1 MAESFPSV
9 IATNILTEIA
19 FLTSP
24 QTRLSR
30 DLPDEISELKTALL
44 GIKKKLLN
52 AEEQQSQYP
61 KLQKSLADLS
71 DLLYDAEDEL
81 CEFRFK
87 VAKSR
92 PGKSK
97 GINFSWSSNCP
108 DHKIKEITKKL
119 RKLADNIKMSDVSIV
134 SSSKMVINDNFL
146 RTSEVIGRDDD
157 KEKIINILKKQDEN
171 VSVLAI
177 VGDRDIGKTT
187 LAKLVY
193 GDRRID
199 ELFRL
204 KMWIRVPADFDVP
217 ALIKETCTAA
227 TGENQAGLIP
237 EQIRKKLLQALA
249 GKKFLLVL
257 DNVLDIIF
265 NDRWKDFKNLLVE
278 KSAKGSKIVITTR
291 MTNDQV
297 SEKLGPLFSC
307 DLGGLSEEVSL
318 SFLKLA
324 TFIDKADKKN
334 LDLNDIWKEI
344 VTRSG
349 GVPLVV
355 KILGILLYGNTKKD
369 DWLRIMNDIWGQNQ
383 EKNSI
388 VSALKLSYARL
399 PSHLRRCL
407 AYCSLFPKGYSF
419 NSDYLVCQWVM
430 HGFLE
435 PHNEI
440 EHEKEKLVDVG
451 LQYLEKLISLCFFQD
466 VEYHECFFQ
475 DVECHD
481 SYYIF
486 KINDIVHE
494 AILKVAQNEFQI
506 VDLNPNSVKE
516 DPRHLSFLGFGKN
529 NKEVSFTSKKL
540 RTVIMQST
548 LSEGLIVTWISKF
561 KYLRLLCLSDL
572 QFEKLPDSVGKLKH
586 LRCLDISQNSSLVE
600 LSEAVCK
607 LLSLQTLILV
617 SCSKLQKLPSNMQS
631 LTSLRTLILRG
642 CDSLSSLSCNI
653 TDMKLEKLV
662 IHSCPMLKRP
672 EKLVIRSC
680 PMLNVKMDQ
689 TKRNLLLH
697 HQGTMNCQVCVKV
710 YLSLSFSLVI
720 SLVKFLNALA
730 YNVIW
735 NTLQYW

>member
-81 CEFRFK
+81 GEFRFK

-97 GINFSWSSNCP
+97 GINFSWSSNSP

-134 SSSKMVINDNFL
+134 SSSKMVINDTFL

-204 KMWIRVPADFDVP
+204 KMWVRVPADFDVP

-227 TGENQAGLIP
+227 TGQNQAGLIP
-237 EQIRKKLLQALA
+237 EQIRKNLLQALA

-265 NDRWKDFKNLLVE
+265 NDRWKDFKILLAE

-297 SEKLGPLFSC
+297 SEKLGPLVSC

-334 LDLNDIWKEI
+334 LDLNDIRKEI

-419 NSDYLVCQWVM
+419 NSDYL
-430 HGFLE
+430 
-435 PHNEI
+435 
-440 EHEKEKLVDVG
+440 
-451 LQYLEKLISLCFFQD
+451 
-466 VEYHECFFQ
+466 
-475 DVECHD
+475 
-481 SYYIF
+481 IF
-486 KINDIVHE
+486 KIKDIVHD
-494 AILKVAQNEFQI
+494 AILKVAQNELQI
-506 VDLNPNSVKE
+506 VDLNPNSVKG
-516 DPRHLSFLGFGKN
+516 DPQHLSFLGFGKN

-672 EKLVIRSC
+672 EKLVIRSY
-680 PMLNVKMDQ
+680 PVLNVKMDQ

-697 HQGTMNCQVCVKV
+697 HQGTMNCQLFSERSK
-710 YLSLSFSLVI
+710 SSANARSFDSD
-720 SLVKFLNALA
+720 SC
-730 YNVIW
+730 
-735 NTLQYW
+735 